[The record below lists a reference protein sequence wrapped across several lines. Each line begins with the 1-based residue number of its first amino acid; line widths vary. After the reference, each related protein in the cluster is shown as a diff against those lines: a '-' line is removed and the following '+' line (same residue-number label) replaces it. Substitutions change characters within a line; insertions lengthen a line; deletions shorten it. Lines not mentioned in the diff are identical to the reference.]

1 MSRPP
6 KPYTGKWL
14 LLVCALTFF
23 LLPSLSSAFGVSS
36 SRALKL
42 SQGEGMGRRRA
53 QFLVAETTELVAN
66 AAAITVAG
74 DTYWKQIGLA
84 FVETGGAGGF
94 ATILAVLLGAIPL
107 LEKAI
112 TGQAKEDIGK
122 FRSEIRDDIRD
133 LDTKVDS
140 LKNEMKADSESL
152 KNEIKTAVVVVPLL
166 NAAGT
171 VALVLWMMKT
181 N

>member
-1 MSRPP
+1 
-6 KPYTGKWL
+6 
-14 LLVCALTFF
+14 
-23 LLPSLSSAFGVSS
+23 
-36 SRALKL
+36 
-42 SQGEGMGRRRA
+42 MGRRRA

-112 TGQAKEDIGK
+112 TGQAKVGIGELRCELRELRNDMK
-122 FRSEIRDDIRD
+122 TD
-133 LDTKVDS
+133 L
-140 LKNEMKADSESL
+140 NELKADSESL
-152 KNEIKTAVVVVPLL
+152 KLIVAATA
-166 NAAGT
+166 
-171 VALVLWMMKT
+171 ALVIWMMRT